1 MSANGVARRSGL
13 QGDGTT
19 APDWLRLLICDA
31 KHGVA
36 QLWGNV
42 DISPASTRRAVEWLV
57 QQPDMEQATA
67 LLYIARYR
75 PQYYKDLMPYFS
87 FVVRT
92 QRAAATRLRNIP
104 LNGRSRGSII
114 ITRRGVIMG

>member
-1 MSANGVARRSGL
+1 MQAGYSEPVEAARPWCQAGFEAFRTPPSQTLGL
-13 QGDGTT
+13 
-19 APDWLRLLICDA
+19 
-31 KHGVA
+31 
-36 QLWGNV
+36 
-42 DISPASTRRAVEWLV
+42 RAA
-57 QQPDMEQATA
+57 MEQAMA
-67 LLYIARYR
+67 LFYIARYR